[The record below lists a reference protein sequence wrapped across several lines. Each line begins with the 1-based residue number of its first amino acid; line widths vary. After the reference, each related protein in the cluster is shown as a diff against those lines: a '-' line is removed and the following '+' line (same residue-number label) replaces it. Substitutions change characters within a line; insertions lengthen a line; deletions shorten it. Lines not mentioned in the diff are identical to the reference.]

1 MNNLTTSLDAQN
13 LTTGEAAVAGAVAGG
28 MIGVIAVSGIAIA
41 ILLIVAMWKLF
52 KKAGEPG
59 WKALIP
65 IYDVY
70 ILYKISGAKSWF
82 WGLLVAEI
90 IVFIET
96 IIATS
101 NGGIVTDSA
110 GNVTEIKDVTFTV
123 ITVAM
128 AIFEL
133 VAYIVLC
140 AKLSKAF
147 KRGAGTAI
155 GLFFLPNIF
164 TLILAFG
171 SAKYDKK
178 VLKN

>member
-1 MNNLTTSLDAQN
+1 MLTSTTETLTT
-13 LTTGEAAVAGAVAGG
+13 TEAAAAGAIAGG
-28 MIGVIAVSGIAIA
+28 LLGTAIVAGIAIA

-52 KKAGEPG
+52 TKAGEKG

-70 ILYKISGAKSWF
+70 ILFKIAGAKSWF
-82 WGLLVAEI
+82 WGLVVAEI
-90 IVFIET
+90 IVFVDT
-96 IIATS
+96 IIATN
-101 NGGIVTDSA
+101 NGGVVTDA
-110 GNVTEIKDVTFTV
+110 NGNVTEIKDISFAIV
-123 ITVAM
+123 IAAM

-133 VAYIVLC
+133 ICYIVLC
-140 AKLSKAF
+140 AKLAKAF

-178 VLKN
+178 VLKK

>member
-1 MNNLTTSLDAQN
+1 MLDSTRTLTTN
-13 LTTGEAAVAGAVAGG
+13 EAAAAGAVMGG
-28 MIGVIAVSGIAIA
+28 MLGVAIVAGIAVA
-41 ILLIVAMWKLF
+41 ILMIVAMWKLF

-70 ILYKISGAKSWF
+70 ILFKISGAKSWF
-82 WGLLVAEI
+82 WGLVVAEI
-90 IVFIET
+90 IVFINT
-96 IIATS
+96 IVGVN
-101 NGGIVTDSA
+101 NGSLVTDA
-110 GNVTEIKDVTFTV
+110 NGNVTEIKDITFTIIV
-123 ITVAM
+123 AAM

-133 VAYIVLC
+133 ICYIVLC

-178 VLKN
+178 ALKK

>member
-1 MNNLTTSLDAQN
+1 MLDSTRTLTTN
-13 LTTGEAAVAGAVAGG
+13 EAAAAGAVMGG
-28 MIGVIAVSGIAIA
+28 MLGVAIVASIAVA
-41 ILLIVAMWKLF
+41 ILMIVAMWKLF

-70 ILYKISGAKSWF
+70 ILFKISGAKSWF
-82 WGLLVAEI
+82 WGLIVAEI
-90 IVFIET
+90 IVFINT
-96 IIATS
+96 IVGVN
-101 NGGIVTDSA
+101 NGSLVTDA
-110 GNVTEIKDVTFTV
+110 NGNVTEIKDITFTIIV
-123 ITVAM
+123 AAM

-133 VAYIVLC
+133 ICYIVLC
-140 AKLSKAF
+140 AKLAKAF

-178 VLKN
+178 ALKK

>member
-1 MNNLTTSLDAQN
+1 MLDSTKTLTTN
-13 LTTGEAAVAGAVAGG
+13 EAAAAGAVMGG
-28 MIGVIAVSGIAIA
+28 MLGTLIVAGIAVA
-41 ILLIVAMWKLF
+41 ILMIVAMWKLF

-70 ILYKISGAKSWF
+70 ILFKISGAKSWF
-82 WGLLVAEI
+82 WGLVVAEI
-90 IVFIET
+90 IVFVDT
-96 IIATS
+96 IIATK
-101 NGGIVTDSA
+101 NGGVVTDA
-110 GNVTEIKDVTFTV
+110 NGNVTEIKDISFAIVV
-123 ITVAM
+123 AAM

-133 VAYIVLC
+133 ICYIVLC
-140 AKLSKAF
+140 AKLAKAF

-178 VLKN
+178 VLKK

>member
-13 LTTGEAAVAGAVAGG
+13 LTTGEAAVAGALAGG
-28 MIGVIAVSGIAIA
+28 MIGVIAVAGIAIA

-65 IYDVY
+65 IYDIY
-70 ILYKISGAKSWF
+70 ILFKIAGAKSWF
-82 WGLLVAEI
+82 WGWIVAEI
-90 IVFIET
+90 IVFIDT
-96 IIATS
+96 IIATN
-101 NGGIVTDSA
+101 NGGVVTDAA
-110 GNVTEIKDVTFTV
+110 GNITEIKDVSFA
-123 ITVAM
+123 IIVAAM
-128 AIFEL
+128 GIFEL

-155 GLFFLPNIF
+155 GLFFFPNIF

-178 VLKN
+178 VLK